1 MRLVLTPGQ
10 PRIARYGKPPKTLYP
25 LQTINMNQ
33 APLLVKE
40 RKPKT
45 GNGNTAYKTLTAAVK
60 AAEKEKEEAAKHAEK
75 AKLYVELAGNSANLT
90 KMHLEEHCKL
100 IEKHERFLTIWA
112 ISCIAFSVAYA
123 IFC

>member
-1 MRLVLTPGQ
+1 
-10 PRIARYGKPPKTLYP
+10 
-25 LQTINMNQ
+25 MNQ

-40 RKPKT
+40 RKPRT

-90 KMHLEEHCKL
+90 RMHLEEHSQLLK
-100 IEKHERFLTIWA
+100 KHERFLTIYG
-112 ISCIAFSVAYA
+112 IAVMTIFAVIT